1 MSAALKLDLSAYPKL
16 VQNSKPT
23 LTAFCPDGIPYQ
35 RDVID
40 LIRDDWDYAVG
51 TLEILLSG
59 SYGSSK
65 SVLLAHLVVT
75 HCMENPGARAGICR
89 RTMPDLKATLYKE
102 IVEHIENSEDED
114 GNPQFKEGRDYWL
127 SETRAT
133 IRFKNKSEII
143 PICWGDRR
151 YKKLRS
157 LKLSFLAIE
166 EGTENDDGDKEGFLE
181 AKARLRRL
189 PHVRENVLIVAT
201 NPDSPSHWLYD
212 YFIEPNEG
220 GRQHKTRRVF
230 YSLTEQNIYLDP
242 VYIAQL
248 NEDLDPKRALRYLKG
263 RWIELTKEQIYYC
276 YDSANNYRDRSYEI
290 DVRLP
295 IILSWDFN
303 IGMGKPLSMCLGQY
317 DGQADE
323 FHWFAD
329 VCIEGARTL
338 ESVREVIA
346 RGHLDHDVPKFI
358 VCGDASGKSRDTRS
372 NINDYELIMEEL
384 AIHLRGTERL
394 ERWVPLAN
402 PEIRKRHN
410 TMNAYF
416 ENNAVKHRTFV
427 YKDAPTLHKG
437 FRLASLRK
445 GADYIED
452 DSAKCPWQHV
462 TTAAGYATMA
472 VKTFSKIIAP
482 PKTRLL

>member
-1 MSAALKLDLSAYPKL
+1 MSAALKLDLSAYSPAI
-16 VQNSKPT
+16 QNSQPN

-40 LIRDDWDYAVG
+40 LIREDWDYGVG

-65 SVLLAHLVVT
+65 SVLLAHLVVS
-75 HCMENPGARAGICR
+75 HCLENPRAVAGICR
-89 RTMPDLKATLYKE
+89 RTMPDLKGTLFKE
-102 IVEHIENSEDED
+102 IVDHIENALDED
-114 GNPQFKEGRDYWL
+114 GEPQFIEGKDYWV
-127 SETRAT
+127 SETTAK

-157 LKLSFLAIE
+157 LKLSMLAIE

-242 VYIAQL
+242 VYIQQL

-263 RWIELTKEQIYYC
+263 RWIELSKEQIYYC
-276 YDSANNYRDRSYEI
+276 YDTSNNYRDYSYEI
-290 DVRLP
+290 DERLP
-295 IILSWDFN
+295 IFLTWDFN
-303 IGMGKPLSMCLGQY
+303 IGMGKPLSMALGQY
-317 DGQADE
+317 DGQNDE
-323 FHWFAD
+323 WHWFAE
-329 VCIEGARTL
+329 VVIEGARTL

-346 RGHLDHDVPKFI
+346 RGYLDKPVPKFI
-358 VCGDASGKSRDTRS
+358 VCGDASGKARDTRS

-384 AIHLRGTERL
+384 ELYLKGNERL
-394 ERWVPLAN
+394 ERWVPLSN

-416 ENNAVKHRTFV
+416 ENNVGRHRSFV

-462 TTAAGYATMA
+462 TTAVGYATMA
-472 VKTFSKIIAP
+472 VKIFGNAKPQQSRT
-482 PKTRLL
+482 L